1 MDVSKLVREN
11 IANLAPYSTARDEYK
26 GEIGVYLDANEN
38 PYDNGIN
45 RYPDPHQFKLKER
58 IAAVKGLKT
67 ENLFLGNGSDEA
79 IDLIFRI
86 FCCPAVDEVIAITP
100 SYGMYKVAANTND
113 IKLTEVKLKED
124 YSLDLEAI
132 ISAITP
138 STKAVFLCSP
148 NNPSG
153 NLLSK
158 EDIIKLI
165 ELYKVLVVVDEA
177 YIDFADDE
185 GFVPLLEKYPNVIVL
200 QTLSKAWG
208 MAGLRVGMAIAS
220 TYIIGLM
227 NKVKYPYN
235 INCLAQEKAFE
246 MLSAENVEKSRK
258 ELAEIIA
265 ERKRVMAELE
275 NIASVVKIYPSDANF
290 ILVKMKNANET
301 YNSLI
306 ENKIIVRN
314 RSSVVLCDSSLR
326 ISIGTPEEN
335 DKLIKEL
342 RDE

>member
-45 RYPDPHQFKLKER
+45 RYPDPHQYKLKER
-58 IAAVKGLKT
+58 IAAIKRIST
-67 ENLFLGNGSDEA
+67 ANLFLGNGSDEA

-86 FCCPAVDEVIAITP
+86 FCTPAVDEVIAITP

-113 IKLTEVKLKED
+113 IKLTEVKLNSD
-124 YSLDLEAI
+124 YSLDLEGI
-132 ISAITP
+132 TSAITP
-138 STKAVFLCSP
+138 QTKAIFLCSP

-158 EDIIKLI
+158 SDIIKLI
-165 ELYKVLVVVDEA
+165 ELYNVLVVIDEA
-177 YIDFADDE
+177 YIDFAEDE
-185 GFVPLLEKYPNVIVL
+185 GFVPLLEQYPNVIVL

-220 TYIIGLM
+220 SYIIELM
-227 NKVKYPYN
+227 SKVKYPYN
-235 INCLAQEKAFE
+235 INCLAQERALS
-246 MLSAENVEKSRK
+246 MLSEESVKMYESQLN
-258 ELAEIIA
+258 EIIA
-265 ERKRVMAELE
+265 ERKRMIVELSKVS
-275 NIASVVKIYPSDANF
+275 SVVKIYPSDANF
-290 ILVKMKNANET
+290 ILVKMDNANET
-301 YNSLI
+301 YNKLI
-306 ENKIIVRN
+306 EKKIIVRN

-326 ISIGTPEEN
+326 ISVGTPEEN
-335 DKLIKEL
+335 EKLINEL
-342 RDE
+342 KNE